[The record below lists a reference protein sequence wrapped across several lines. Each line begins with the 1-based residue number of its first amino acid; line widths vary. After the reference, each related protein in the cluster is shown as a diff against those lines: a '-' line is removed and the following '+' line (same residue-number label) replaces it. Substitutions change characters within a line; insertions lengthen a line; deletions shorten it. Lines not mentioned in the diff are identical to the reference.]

1 MNDYMYRASLVS
13 YEGVAFSLLTILGIP
28 RCEGITKIVG
38 ACGMLGLTLA
48 LVRILNYDSFGL
60 VKTAKNAA
68 KKCRPRV
75 QARLLQVTLF
85 SAQAT
90 IFVLNQVM
98 CLCFQ
103 RLLNFAFPPET
114 EAEWVCPF
122 REQITILI
130 GRMSIFLVMLQGLV
144 LLLVLSANGHL
155 MGQAYLIEG
164 MSQRVLDIDL
174 SGLDPEG
181 DAMIRFETFDILLTG
196 QRAIAYRRIRYKDM
210 NE

>member
-1 MNDYMYRASLVS
+1 MQSWLSKPPMNMAEVRHYLPFADLTYVVNDYMYRASLVS

-90 IFVLNQVM
+90 IFVLNQV
-98 CLCFQ
+98 C
-103 RLLNFAFPPET
+103 
-114 EAEWVCPF
+114 
-122 REQITILI
+122 
-130 GRMSIFLVMLQGLV
+130 SY
-144 LLLVLSANGHL
+144 S
-155 MGQAYLIEG
+155 
-164 MSQRVLDIDL
+164 
-174 SGLDPEG
+174 
-181 DAMIRFETFDILLTG
+181 
-196 QRAIAYRRIRYKDM
+196 
-210 NE
+210 